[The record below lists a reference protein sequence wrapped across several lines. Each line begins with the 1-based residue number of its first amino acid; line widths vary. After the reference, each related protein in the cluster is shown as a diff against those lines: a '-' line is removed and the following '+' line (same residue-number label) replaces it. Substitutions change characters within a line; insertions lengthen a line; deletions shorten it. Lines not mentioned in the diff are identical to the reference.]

1 MKVKGLWVQFWEDL
15 MIKTTWKAY
24 ESTIILGNWIAGF
37 KGFNLWVKLTA
48 TAVFQVL
55 LMSKKSWL
63 VKIEPCQRNM
73 KNYLSLTV
81 DGRNPAPVDMISIS
95 IPLFTRFYTSQVVQ
109 DVFRSINST
118 I

>member
-48 TAVFQVL
+48 TAVF
-55 LMSKKSWL
+55 
-63 VKIEPCQRNM
+63 
-73 KNYLSLTV
+73 
-81 DGRNPAPVDMISIS
+81 
-95 IPLFTRFYTSQVVQ
+95 
-109 DVFRSINST
+109 
-118 I
+118 